1 MTPSYERFS
10 GACAVLAGVIG
21 LLYSIAFVILRDNLL
36 SALFLMAGGLLSS
49 VVFVALYKRLRE
61 TDPPFALWA
70 LLLGFAAALASAAH
84 GGYDLANVINPPTVA
99 VPDLPSAIDPRGLAT
114 FGLAGVAVFVVGW
127 LMGRSGDFP
136 KGLGYLGYLLGV
148 FLVVVYLGRLIV
160 LSPASPLVL
169 GPAAVTGFLLNPVW
183 YIWLGLAIWRGPR
196 LTIGERRRI
205 EPRRS

>member
-10 GACAVLAGVIG
+10 GVCAVLAGVIG

-99 VPDLPSAIDPRGLAT
+99 VPDLPSGIDPRGLAT

-148 FLVVVYLGRLIV
+148 FLVIVYLGRLIV

>member
-10 GACAVLAGVIG
+10 GVCAILAGVIG

-99 VPDLPSAIDPRGLAT
+99 VPDLPSGIDPRGLAT

-148 FLVVVYLGRLIV
+148 FLVIVYLGRLIV

>member
-1 MTPSYERFS
+1 MTPSYARFS
-10 GACAVLAGVIG
+10 GACAVLAGIIG

-36 SALFLMAGGLLSS
+36 SAVFLMAGGLLSS

-70 LLLGFAAALASAAH
+70 LLLGFAAALASASH
-84 GGYDLANVINPPTVA
+84 GGYDLANVINPPTAA

-183 YIWLGLAIWRGPR
+183 YIWLGLAIWRGSR
-196 LTIGERRRI
+196 IKIGERRRT
-205 EPRRS
+205 EPRKS

>member
-10 GACAVLAGVIG
+10 GACAVMAGVTG

>member
-1 MTPSYERFS
+1 
-10 GACAVLAGVIG
+10 
-21 LLYSIAFVILRDNLL
+21 
-36 SALFLMAGGLLSS
+36 
-49 VVFVALYKRLRE
+49 
-61 TDPPFALWA
+61 
-70 LLLGFAAALASAAH
+70 
-84 GGYDLANVINPPTVA
+84 LANVINPPTAA
-99 VPDLPSAIDPRGLAT
+99 VPDLPSGVDPRGLAT

-183 YIWLGLAIWRGPR
+183 YVWLGMAIWRGSR
-196 LTIGERRRI
+196 IRIGERRRT
-205 EPRRS
+205 EPRKS